1 MPSFREHN
9 GRAPASLSANSAK
22 DYRPPRTF
30 APIMRLYLPE
40 GGWGRPNVCF
50 SLHGHV
56 EACVP
61 LIAHPWPIH
70 FVMLVPRSRQ
80 RESKLVPHHNG
91 CLPPPPTS
99 RRNDHSGIDRS
110 VCGRTASCAFA
121 ARDANNQFPTFRHFP
136 IGEIIAALLSLSLSL
151 RKFAYS
157 RYSSSNISTNTSL
170 SRVKNG
176 EESGDESREGDERH
190 LGGNWQAVP
199 FPFHLYLRAGAA

>member
-1 MPSFREHN
+1 MLFQGRFPSPRFRLYSIPFPRDSFRKNRRLRLNERWSSDTDFPFARVLRAISAMMPSFREHN
-9 GRAPASLSANSAK
+9 GRASASLSANSAK
-22 DYRPPRTF
+22 DYRPSRTF

-40 GGWGRPNVCF
+40 GEWGRPNVCF

-121 ARDANNQFPTFRHFP
+121 ARRQ
-136 IGEIIAALLSLSLSL
+136 
-151 RKFAYS
+151 
-157 RYSSSNISTNTSL
+157 
-170 SRVKNG
+170 
-176 EESGDESREGDERH
+176 
-190 LGGNWQAVP
+190 
-199 FPFHLYLRAGAA
+199 